1 MQTEQKSKQYLVDE
15 PKFQLLKQCQKEI
28 FEATES
34 SPSIRKLINELI
46 KEENLEKI
54 KLKFIEIWKN

>member
-1 MQTEQKSKQYLVDE
+1 MQTDQKQYLIEE

-28 FEATES
+28 FEATQV

-46 KEENLEKI
+46 KEANLEPI
-54 KLKFIEIWKN
+54 KFKFIEICKN